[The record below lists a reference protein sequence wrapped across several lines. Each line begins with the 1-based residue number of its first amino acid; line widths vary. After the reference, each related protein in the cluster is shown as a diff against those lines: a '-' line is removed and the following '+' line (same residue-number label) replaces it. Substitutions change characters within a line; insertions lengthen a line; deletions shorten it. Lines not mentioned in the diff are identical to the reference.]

1 MQLKVSDTVHAHL
14 RDAILAGELAP
25 GDAVASERELSE
37 RFGVNRHA
45 VREAINRL
53 QQARLV
59 QVSQGGATRV
69 LDWRATGGLELIT
82 DLVRDHSEQIDAGLM
97 RSITEMRACIG
108 IDAARRCAERADAAT
123 RDEAAALALAAAATR
138 ELAARTA
145 ANTALWVRLVGGSE
159 NLAYRL
165 ALNTLVEGVSTYPEL
180 DALLN
185 QPGDD
190 GADYEELAR
199 ALRAGDGDQTAAAA
213 RTLLERPLRGQTGV
227 GTNPRA
233 WGLDGPVQEV
243 PHKEAAE
250 DDQQRVHP
258 AAVEDLAGGVKEDPD
273 PDSVGDAVGDR
284 HHDDGREYGQR

>member
-1 MQLKVSDTVHAHL
+1 MHLKVSDTVHAHL

-25 GDAVASERELSE
+25 GDGVPSERELSE
-37 RFGVNRHA
+37 RLGVNRHA

-59 QVSQGGATRV
+59 QVSHGGPTRV
-69 LDWRATGGLELIT
+69 LDWRTTGGLELIT

-97 RSITEMRACIG
+97 RAIAEMRACIG

-123 RDEAAALALAAAATR
+123 REDAAALALAAAATR

-145 ANTALWVRLVGGSE
+145 ANTALWVRLVQGSE

-165 ALNTLVEGVSTYPEL
+165 ALNTLVEGVRTYPEL

-190 GADYEELAR
+190 AADYEELAR
-199 ALRAGDGDQTAAAA
+199 ALRAGDGAQTAVAA
-213 RTLLERPLRGQTGV
+213 RTLLERPLAGQAGA
-227 GTNPRA
+227 GISSSA
-233 WGLDGPVQEV
+233 I
-243 PHKEAAE
+243 AA
-250 DDQQRVHP
+250 
-258 AAVEDLAGGVKEDPD
+258 A
-273 PDSVGDAVGDR
+273 
-284 HHDDGREYGQR
+284 